1 VPDDADRGR
10 HVNHPADDVLGA
22 LSERNRDEVI
32 AAWAAVEYAR
42 EPVEEVGFA
51 ALRDPA
57 LRETLRTVLH
67 RTGRDLVRVTGR
79 QWTSGFAD
87 PVRAELV
94 ARGWGVLPEYD
105 RAVLTT
111 ILVHSVA
118 IPRSDGHLTDDSWAS
133 AVPTT
138 VAELRSHTQLA
149 RGKLSEALQRLR
161 GADLIRAVRATERA
175 GGAAYVPGPQF
186 HRLTPAARRLLQEEL
201 VLAAGPGSPLAAA
214 IRASRTSGGQ
224 R

>member
-1 VPDDADRGR
+1 MT
-10 HVNHPADDVLGA
+10 HPADDLLAA
-22 LSERNRDEVI
+22 LSERQRDEVV
-32 AAWAAVEYAR
+32 AAWAAVEYGR

-57 LRETLRTVLH
+57 LRETLRDVLR
-67 RTGRDLVRVTGR
+67 RTGRDLVRAAPR
-79 QWTSGFAD
+79 QWTSGYAD
-87 PVRAELV
+87 DVRRELV
-94 ARGWGVLPEYD
+94 ERGWGALPEYD

-118 IPRSDGHLTDDSWAS
+118 IPRSEGHLTDDSWAS

-138 VAELRSHTQLA
+138 MAELREHTQLA

-161 GADLIRAVRATERA
+161 TADLIRPTRTA
-175 GGAAYVPGPQF
+175 GYVPGAQF
-186 HRLTPAARRLLQEEL
+186 HRLTPAARTLLQEEL

-214 IRASRTSGGQ
+214 IRAGRGEQ
-224 R
+224 

>member
-1 VPDDADRGR
+1 MT
-10 HVNHPADDVLGA
+10 HPGEDLLAA
-22 LSERNRDEVI
+22 LSERERDEVV
-32 AAWAAVEYAR
+32 AAWAAVEYGR

-57 LRETLRTVLH
+57 LRETLRNVLR
-67 RTGRDLVRVTGR
+67 RTGRDLVRVSGR
-79 QWTSGFAD
+79 QWTSGYAD
-87 PVRAELV
+87 DVRAELV
-94 ARGWGVLPEYD
+94 SRGWGALSEYD

-118 IPRSDGHLTDDSWAS
+118 IPRSEGHLTDDSWAS

-149 RGKLSEALQRLR
+149 RGRLTEALQRLR
-161 GADLIRAVRATERA
+161 AADLIRATRGAER
-175 GGAAYVPGPQF
+175 AAYVPGAQF

-201 VLAAGPGSPLAAA
+201 VLAAGPDSPLAAA
-214 IRASRTSGGQ
+214 IRAGRGEQ
-224 R
+224 

>member
-1 VPDDADRGR
+1 MT
-10 HVNHPADDVLGA
+10 HPADDLLGA
-22 LSERNRDEVI
+22 LSERQRDEVI
-32 AAWAAVEYAR
+32 AAWAAVEYGR

-57 LRETLRTVLH
+57 LRETLRDVLH
-67 RTGRDLVRVTGR
+67 RTGRELVRAGNR

-87 PVRAELV
+87 AARAELV
-94 ARGWGVLPEYD
+94 ARGWGTLPEYD

-118 IPRSDGHLTDDSWAS
+118 IPRSEGHLTDDSWAS

-161 GADLIRAVRATERA
+161 TADLIRLTGSA
-175 GGAAYVPGPQF
+175 GYVPGAQF

-214 IRASRTSGGQ
+214 IRAGRGEQ
-224 R
+224 

>member
-1 VPDDADRGR
+1 MT
-10 HVNHPADDVLGA
+10 HPADELLGT
-22 LSERNRDEVI
+22 LSERQRDEVV
-32 AAWAAVEYAR
+32 AAWAAVEYGR
-42 EPVEEVGFA
+42 EPVEEIGFA

-57 LRETLRTVLH
+57 LRETLRAVLH
-67 RTGRDLVRVTGR
+67 RTGRDLVRVSGR
-79 QWTSGFAD
+79 LWTSGFSDAA
-87 PVRAELV
+87 REELV
-94 ARGWGVLPEYD
+94 ARGWGALPEYD

-118 IPRSDGHLTDDSWAS
+118 IPRSEGHLTDDSWAS

-149 RGKLSEALQRLR
+149 RGKLNEALQRLR
-161 GADLIRAVRATERA
+161 TADLIRTVRSGEN
-175 GGAAYVPGPQF
+175 GAAYVPGAQF

-214 IRASRTSGGQ
+214 IRASRGE

>member
-1 VPDDADRGR
+1 MT
-10 HVNHPADDVLGA
+10 HPADDLLAA
-22 LSERNRDEVI
+22 LSERQRDEVI
-32 AAWAAVEYAR
+32 AAWAALEYGR

-57 LRETLRTVLH
+57 LRETLRDVLH
-67 RTGRDLVRVTGR
+67 RSGRELVRVAGR
-79 QWTSGFAD
+79 RWTSGYSDAA
-87 PVRAELV
+87 RTELV
-94 ARGWGVLPEYD
+94 ARGWGALPEYD

-118 IPRSDGHLTDDSWAS
+118 IPRSEGRLTDDSWAS
-133 AVPTT
+133 ATPTT

-149 RGKLSEALQRLR
+149 RGKLNEALQRLR
-161 GADLIRAVRATERA
+161 TADLIRAVRGAES
-175 GGAAYVPGPQF
+175 AAYVPGAQF

-214 IRASRTSGGQ
+214 IRASRETGGPA
-224 R
+224 

>member
-1 VPDDADRGR
+1 MT
-10 HVNHPADDVLGA
+10 HPAEDLLGA
-22 LSERNRDEVI
+22 LSERQRDEVV
-32 AAWAAVEYAR
+32 AAWAAVEYGR
-42 EPVEEVGFA
+42 EPVDEVGFA

-57 LRETLRTVLH
+57 LRETLRAVLR
-67 RTGRDLVRVTGR
+67 RTGRDLVRIAGR
-79 QWTSGFAD
+79 RWTSGYD
-87 PVRAELV
+87 DDVRAELV
-94 ARGWGVLPEYD
+94 ARGWGLLPEYD

-149 RGKLSEALQRLR
+149 RGKLNDALQRLR
-161 GADLIRAVRATERA
+161 SADLIRAARTSSE
-175 GGAAYVPGPQF
+175 GASYVPGPQF

-214 IRASRTSGGQ
+214 IRHSRGGQ
-224 R
+224 Q